1 MEFFRNLAQQ
11 IKAFYQNLT
20 QQQRVL
26 FAVVVAAAI
35 ISVVGIFAFSGPT
48 YGTLFSNLSP
58 QDANQIVKKLQEK
71 NTKYKLES
79 EGTTVLVP
87 DDQIYDL
94 RLSLAGEG
102 IPNSSI
108 VGYEIFDRSN
118 LGVSDQTQRLN
129 RQRALEGEL
138 TRTILQIQNVEAA
151 RVHIVVP
158 EKRLFREDQKP
169 ATASV
174 WLRMKGGAQLGAE
187 AAQGVQHLVA
197 SSIEGLEPGNVRIFD
212 QRGILRSISRQGNSL
227 AGAIASNLD
236 IQHDAELSLTRK
248 VQGMLDA
255 VMGPGNSYVE
265 VNLDFDFRQVNRTE
279 EKFDPE
285 DQVVRSEQI
294 TDQTSTSADTSHVN
308 AKSINQKSNN
318 NVTNYEIG
326 KTVESSVSNGGD
338 VKRVSVSVVVNGRYE
353 DSIDENRQ
361 IALDENELPIRIY
374 RSLSDKELNDISEV
388 VKKQVGFSSD
398 RNDQIA
404 VVNMQFM
411 ADKELMMKELPKSV
425 WKWCMEQ
432 LYNPTTWL
440 MVIFMLLSVLLLY
453 RMASRIK
460 FNRELET
467 AVALQEAAKKAKVK
481 ATVAPASGIVEAGT
495 PASAAMEA
503 ARLAVTQAEELG
515 EEELRAQDETRE
527 KVKLYFRDKP
537 EEAAS
542 LLKVWLTENQ

>member
-1 MEFFRNLAQQ
+1 MEFFQNFAQQ
-11 IKAFYQNLT
+11 IKAFYQNIT

-35 ISVVGIFAFSGPT
+35 ISVIGIFAFSGPT
-48 YGTLFSNLSP
+48 YGTLYSNLSP

-71 NTKYKLES
+71 SIEYKLES
-79 EGTTVLVP
+79 EGTTILVP
-87 DDQIYDL
+87 DDKIYDL
-94 RLSLAGEG
+94 RLALAGEG

-174 WLRMKGGAQLGAE
+174 WLRMKVGAQLSAE

-236 IQHDAELSLTRK
+236 IQHDAELALTRK

-265 VNLDFDFRQVNRTE
+265 VNVDFDFRQVNKTE

-294 TDQTSTSADTSHVN
+294 TDQISTSADTSRAN
-308 AKSINQKSNN
+308 AKNITQKSNST
-318 NVTNYEIG
+318 VTNYEIG
-326 KTVESSVSNGGD
+326 KTVESSISNGGD

-353 DSIDENRQ
+353 DSLDENSK
-361 IALDENELPIRIY
+361 IVSDENELPIRVY
-374 RSLSDKELNDISEV
+374 RFLTDKELNDISEI
-388 VKKQVGFSSD
+388 VKKQVGFSSE

-411 ADKELMMKELPKSV
+411 VDKELMVKELSKSL
-425 WKWCMEQ
+425 WQWYMEQ
-432 LYNPTTWL
+432 LYNPTAWL

-467 AVALQEAAKKAKVK
+467 AVALQEATKKAKIKPAAV
-481 ATVAPASGIVEAGT
+481 PASGIVEAGT

-542 LLKVWLTENQ
+542 LLKVWLAENQ

>member
-1 MEFFRNLAQQ
+1 MEFFQNFAQQ

-48 YGTLFSNLSP
+48 YGTLYSNLSP

-71 NTKYKLES
+71 SIKYKLES
-79 EGTTVLVP
+79 EGTTILVP
-87 DDQIYDL
+87 DDKIYDL
-94 RLSLAGEG
+94 RLALAGEG

-138 TRTILQIQNVEAA
+138 TRTILQIQNVDAA

-158 EKRLFREDQKP
+158 ENRLFREDQKP

-174 WLRMKGGAQLGAE
+174 WLRMKGGAQLSAE

-197 SSIEGLEPGNVRIFD
+197 SSIEGLESGNVRIFD

-227 AGAIASNLD
+227 AGAIANNLD
-236 IQHDAELSLTRK
+236 IQHDAELALTRK

-265 VNLDFDFRQVNRTE
+265 VNVDFDFRQVNKTE

-294 TDQTSTSADTSHVN
+294 TDQISTSADTSRAN
-308 AKSINQKSNN
+308 AKNITQKSNST
-318 NVTNYEIG
+318 VTNYEIG
-326 KTVESSVSNGGD
+326 KTVESSVSHGGD

-353 DSIDENRQ
+353 DSLDENRV
-361 IALDENELPIRIY
+361 IVLDEDELPIRVY
-374 RSLSDKELNDISEV
+374 HSLTDKELNDISEI
-388 VKKQVGFSSD
+388 VKKQVGFSSE

-411 ADKELMMKELPKSV
+411 VDKELMVKELSKSL
-425 WKWCMEQ
+425 WQWYMEQ
-432 LYNPTTWL
+432 LYNPTAWL

-467 AVALQEAAKKAKVK
+467 AVALQEATKKAKIKPAAV
-481 ATVAPASGIVEAGT
+481 PASGIVEAGT

-542 LLKVWLTENQ
+542 LLKVWLAENQ